1 MYSCKVFLTLLMLW
15 YNQSYLPIKPPVLV
29 KWVVSKECSLKVS
42 GSTNINQFACVIPG
56 YKGGETLT
64 FLKGPGSVI
73 LTGLLSL
80 DVSAFDCHNRGM
92 TGELRKALK
101 AKEYP
106 YLTIR
111 FVSLSRYPDE
121 QPQLTG
127 VVIIE
132 LAGVSKRYN
141 VDYKFKK
148 EGEHGL
154 SLLGLRKVNFS
165 DFNLTPPRK
174 LGGIIQ
180 TNNELNVEFN
190 LKVKVE

>member
-1 MYSCKVFLTLLMLW
+1 MYSCKLFLMLLMVW
-15 YNQSYLPIKPPVLV
+15 FSQNQPPVKAPVLV

-56 YKGGETLT
+56 YSGGDTLA
-64 FLKGPGSVI
+64 FFKGPGSVI
-73 LTGLLSL
+73 LTGLISLS
-80 DVSAFDCHNRGM
+80 VAAFDCHNKGM

-106 YLTIR
+106 RLTIR
-111 FVSLSRYPDE
+111 FVSLSGYPDE

-127 VVIIE
+127 VVVIE
-132 LAGVSKRYN
+132 LAGVSKRYT
-141 VDYKFKK
+141 VDYKVNR
-148 EGEHGL
+148 EGVHKLTLVGV
-154 SLLGLRKVNFS
+154 RKVNFS
-165 DFNLTPPRK
+165 DFNLTPPSK
-174 LGGIIQ
+174 LGGIIK